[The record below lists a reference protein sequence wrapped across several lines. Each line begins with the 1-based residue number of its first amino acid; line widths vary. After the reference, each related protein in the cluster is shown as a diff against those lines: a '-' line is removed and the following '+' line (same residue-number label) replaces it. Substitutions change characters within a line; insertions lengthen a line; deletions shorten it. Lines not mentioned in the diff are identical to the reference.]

1 MKNTM
6 KKIKT
11 IMMLAIIAMIVSC
24 SNSSSGSEEKSNDKN
39 IQGMSRDEMIQEMST
54 MVQEMKKYKEVTAT
68 ATSGYDTNKSYYN
81 NCINIQVSDA
91 IYRYENINDTS
102 TLKEVQDTYK
112 NVNSRFNNLKSAY
125 DDLAPQQKR
134 QARPDL
140 F

>member
-1 MKNTM
+1 
-6 KKIKT
+6 
-11 IMMLAIIAMIVSC
+11 
-24 SNSSSGSEEKSNDKN
+24 
-39 IQGMSRDEMIQEMST
+39 MSRDEMIQEMST

-81 NCINIQVSDA
+81 NCINLQVSDA